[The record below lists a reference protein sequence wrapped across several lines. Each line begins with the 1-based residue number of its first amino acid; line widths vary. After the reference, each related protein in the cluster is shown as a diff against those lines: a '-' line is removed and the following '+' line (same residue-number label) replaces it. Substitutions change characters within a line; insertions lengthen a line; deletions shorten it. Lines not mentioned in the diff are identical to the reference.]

1 MKAAVMTQLKA
12 PLEIKEVPDPA
23 PGPADAVVRVE
34 ACGVCRSDWHVWQ
47 GDWSW
52 AGVRVRLPLILG
64 HEFGGVVEAVGQDV
78 RGFRPGDRVTVP
90 FHLAC
95 GRCEYCY
102 TGRSNVCLA
111 LGAIGVSRD
120 GGYGKLALVPN
131 ADVNLVRLPDG
142 VDFLT
147 AAALGCR
154 YMTAYHAVMD
164 RARIRPGEWV
174 AIFGV
179 GGVGLSAVQIAAAM
193 GANVVAVDISDEKL
207 ERARQEGAVA
217 TINARADN
225 PVQKIREITDGGAD
239 VGVDALG
246 SAQTAFNSVFSLKRG
261 GRHLQVGLTSQPE
274 QGMVALPIDVM
285 VVQEIDLITS
295 VGCPITS
302 YPGLLAMVAAGK
314 LDPKRLVGQT
324 IPVEGVNDI
333 LNAMTEFATLG
344 FQVINRW

>member
-1 MKAAVMTQLKA
+1 MKAAVMTQFKT
-12 PLEIKEVPDPA
+12 PLEIKEVPDPT
-23 PGPADAVVRVE
+23 PGPSDALVRVE
-34 ACGVCRSDWHVWQ
+34 ACGICRSDWHVWQ

-52 AGVRVRLPLILG
+52 MGLSVNLPVIMG
-64 HEFGGVVEAVGQDV
+64 HEFGGVVEAVGDHVQ
-78 RGFRPGDRVTVP
+78 GFRPGDRVTVP

-95 GRCEYCY
+95 GRCQYCY
-102 TGRSNVCLA
+102 SGRSNICLA
-111 LGAIGVSRD
+111 YGVIGINRD
-120 GGYGKLALVPN
+120 GGYGRLVVVPN
-131 ADVNLVRLPDG
+131 ADVNLVRLPEG
-142 VDFLT
+142 VDFLS

-154 YMTAYHAVMD
+154 YMTAYHAVVD
-164 RARIRPGEWV
+164 RARVRPGEWIAV
-174 AIFGV
+174 FGV
-179 GGVGLSAVQIAAAM
+179 GGVGLSAVQIASAL
-193 GANVVAVDISDEKL
+193 GAKVVAVDISDEKL

-217 TINARADN
+217 TINARAEN

-274 QGMVALPIDVM
+274 RGMVALPIDVM

-324 IPVEGVNDI
+324 IPVEGVNDV

>member
-1 MKAAVMTQLKA
+1 MKAAVMTRLKA

-207 ERARQEGAVA
+207 ERARAEGAVA
-217 TINARADN
+217 TVNAGGGN
-225 PVQKIREITDGGAD
+225 PTSQVRRLTDGGAH
-239 VGVDALG
+239 VAIDALG
-246 SAQTAFNSVFSLKRG
+246 SAPTAQAALLSLRKG
-261 GRHLQVGLTSQPE
+261 GRHVQVGLTSQQE
-274 QGMVALPIDVM
+274 QGMVALPLDALVF
-285 VVQEIDLITS
+285 QEVEVIGSL
-295 VGCPITS
+295 GCPVTS
-302 YPGLLAMVAAGK
+302 YPGLLSLVAAGK
-314 LDPKRLVGQT
+314 LDPRRLVTQT
-324 IPVEGVNDI
+324 IPLEGVNDV
-333 LNAMTEFATLG
+333 LNAMTEFGTVG
-344 FQVINRW
+344 FNIIDRW